1 MSYTALYRK
10 FRPKN
15 FSEVVGQ
22 DHVVQTLKN
31 QIIAGII
38 TIFAEVVTGIVILS
52 ISIIVPLLFYAIGE
66 ITEILH
72 DIKTNSE
79 HIRDYLEKRG

>member
-1 MSYTALYRK
+1 MEQEYYTTNNVAMIVKRIAVLLMIL
-10 FRPKN
+10 
-15 FSEVVGQ
+15 G
-22 DHVVQTLKN
+22 
-31 QIIAGII
+31 IIAGII

>member
-1 MSYTALYRK
+1 MEQEYYTTNNVAMIIKRIAVLLMIL
-10 FRPKN
+10 
-15 FSEVVGQ
+15 G
-22 DHVVQTLKN
+22 
-31 QIIAGII
+31 IIAGII

-52 ISIIVPLLFYAIGE
+52 ISIIIPFLFYAIGE

>member
-1 MSYTALYRK
+1 MEQEYYTTNNVAMIIKRIAVLLMIL
-10 FRPKN
+10 
-15 FSEVVGQ
+15 G
-22 DHVVQTLKN
+22 
-31 QIIAGII
+31 IIAGII

-72 DIKTNSE
+72 DIKSNSE
-79 HIRDYLEKRG
+79 LIRDYLEKRG

>member
-1 MSYTALYRK
+1 MEQEYYTTNNVAMIIKRIAVLLMIL
-10 FRPKN
+10 
-15 FSEVVGQ
+15 G
-22 DHVVQTLKN
+22 
-31 QIIAGII
+31 IIAGII

-52 ISIIVPLLFYAIGE
+52 ISIIVPLLFYDIGE

>member
-1 MSYTALYRK
+1 MEQEYYTTNNVAMIIKRISVLLMIL
-10 FRPKN
+10 
-15 FSEVVGQ
+15 G
-22 DHVVQTLKN
+22 
-31 QIIAGII
+31 IIAGII

>member
-1 MSYTALYRK
+1 MEQEYYTTNNVAMIIKRIAVLLMIL
-10 FRPKN
+10 
-15 FSEVVGQ
+15 G
-22 DHVVQTLKN
+22 
-31 QIIAGII
+31 IIAGII
-38 TIFAEVVTGIVILS
+38 TIFVEVVTGIIILS
-52 ISIIVPLLFYAIGE
+52 ISIIIPLLFYAIGE

>member
-1 MSYTALYRK
+1 MEQEYYTTNNVAMIIKRIAVLLMIL
-10 FRPKN
+10 
-15 FSEVVGQ
+15 G
-22 DHVVQTLKN
+22 
-31 QIIAGII
+31 IIAGII